1 VQIATVSTTEPV
13 VPRAQAPEPLPLVT
27 LDGEGTM
34 PDLRGRSLRHALSM
48 LAPLRLEV
56 EISGHGQ
63 VARQVPEPGA
73 SIEPGMAATLALVT
87 RAGRRAGE

>member
-1 VQIATVSTTEPV
+1 MQIVTASTTEPM
-13 VPRAQAPEPLPLVT
+13 VPRALAPESPPLVT

-34 PDLRGRSLRHALSM
+34 PDLRGRSLRHALAM

-63 VARQVPEPGA
+63 VARQAPEPGA